1 MDAIDLRV
9 ISDRSK
15 EKCCSRVLAVARML
29 GVGMGSG
36 PGVSK
41 VLILEGK

>member
-15 EKCCSRVLAVARML
+15 EKCCSTVLAVARMY
-29 GVGMGSG
+29 VGSWDGQMAD
-36 PGVSK
+36 GVS
-41 VLILEGK
+41 VRY